1 MSEQM
6 PLLHA
11 EYARSGRSKC
21 VTCGDLIDDGA
32 LRIGTLDFQSGFYGD
47 WHHVNCWIPSAQATE
62 AFSAATTAE
71 LVEKELR
78 DHKCKVMSLAAD
90 VSDPDLTLLSA
101 RLRET
106 LFREAPSNEAPSNE
120 APSNEAPSPS
130 RKRPPP
136 TPDTVH
142 PAKRQAG
149 PPLTPPLQ
157 PIQAVPKAL
166 EGLQVVVSGVFPTL
180 GGGVGL
186 NEGKDAVAALL
197 TESGASVKSG
207 LGKGFYAAAAD
218 GRAFLLVGDRPGA
231 SKVDAAREHRV
242 KRIDLDGLKR
252 LLAGDA
258 LSDVGAAIVTNL
270 SDGYQKA

>member
-1 MSEQM
+1 M

-21 VTCGDLIDDGA
+21 VTCGDLLDDGA
-32 LRIGTLDFQSGFYGD
+32 LRIGTLDFQSGTYGD

-78 DHKCKVMSLAAD
+78 DHKCKVMSRAAD
-90 VSDPDLTLLSA
+90 MSDPDLTLLSA

-120 APSNEAPSPS
+120 APSPS

-136 TPDTVH
+136 TPDTVD

-186 NEGKDAVAALL
+186 NEGKDAVVALL
-197 TESGASVKSG
+197 TESDAAVKSG

-231 SKVDAAREHRV
+231 SKVDGARAHNV
-242 KRIDLDGLKR
+242 KMVNLGGLKR

-258 LSDVGAAIVTNL
+258 LSDVDAAVITNL